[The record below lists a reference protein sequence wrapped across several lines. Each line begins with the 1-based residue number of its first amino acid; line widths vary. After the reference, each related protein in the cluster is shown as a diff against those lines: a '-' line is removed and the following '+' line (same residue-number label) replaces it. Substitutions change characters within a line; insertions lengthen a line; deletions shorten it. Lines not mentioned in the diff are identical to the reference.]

1 MTRRDDRP
9 LSRAGRDNGFAA
21 VKTVVFKEMRETLR
35 DRRTL
40 LIMIVVPV
48 LLYPMIMILSQQLSL
63 FGRRQLESAPARVA
77 VMGDVSDSL
86 IAFLQV
92 SDELTLVPVG
102 DAETA
107 VRARAATAVAVF
119 GRSGGPEGT
128 QEVTVFFDGADD
140 QSQRG
145 RGLLVRA
152 LSRWGDSLLAR
163 RIEGRRLPGTFAQ
176 PLELD
181 TESVALPEEL
191 GGYALGRFLPMIL
204 IIITLLGVFYPA
216 IDLAAGEKER
226 GTLETLLTA
235 PTHARQIVA
244 GKFITVTIIGIVA
257 AGLNL
262 GSMLLTFQS
271 GLFQISGA
279 VDVEFAIPLYAVV
292 LIFATL
298 VPLAILFGALF
309 LGIAVRSRSFK
320 EAQNAL
326 TPFYMAVIIPALLP
340 LFPGIEYTR
349 FMAFVPVAGVALLFR
364 ELMGGNIPFVLASLT
379 LLTTLVYAMLALL
392 FAADAFGR
400 EDVLFGVDEGA
411 PGGELG
417 WLKRLLRPGGQR
429 YFVPT
434 PTQTAVFVGGVA
446 LLFFYVGLGLQSRLG
461 ERGLLASEW
470 LLLLGSAVA
479 FTWMGGFDLK
489 QTFSLRRPPVMGL
502 VGGVLLIAGGTPM
515 AWFIAWLQGFVL
527 PIPWDLLEGM
537 SEFIVADDMSRLVWL
552 LFLVAVTPAVCEE
565 AVFRGVLLG
574 GTVGRL
580 TPLRMILLN
589 GAVFGAFH
597 LSYATAFRFLP
608 TAWLGVLLAYAA
620 WRTRS
625 IYTSVLMHLL
635 NNGSIV
641 LLAASP
647 VLRERLV
654 GPDTRPPLI
663 LLPIAIALM
672 VSGILILGRVG
683 TKSGVDPLHA
693 ESVGEPEAAQD
704 MPAPQPS

>member
-1 MTRRDDRP
+1 M
-9 LSRAGRDNGFAA
+9 SAGANGRNLKA
-21 VKTVVFKEMRETLR
+21 VWTVVQKEMRETIR

-48 LLYPMIMILSQQLSL
+48 MLYPAIMILSQQLSL
-63 FGRRQLESAPARVA
+63 FGRRQLEADPARVGVNGVVPDDLLGYLQA
-77 VMGDVSDSL
+77 REELDV
-86 IAFLQV
+86 V
-92 SDELTLVPVG
+92 RVG
-102 DAETA
+102 DAEAA
-107 VRARAATAVAVF
+107 VRAGVASAVAHIEED
-119 GRSGGPEGT
+119 GAEEGT
-128 QEVTVFFDGADD
+128 RTVTVFYDGASDR
-140 QSQRG
+140 SQRARTILVG
-145 RGLLVRA
+145 ALSEWGDALLRERIEARGLPA
-152 LSRWGDSLLAR
+152 
-163 RIEGRRLPGTFAQ
+163 TFAS
-176 PLELD
+176 PLEMES
-181 TESVALPEEL
+181 TSVALPREL

-244 GKFITVTIIGIVA
+244 GKFITVTAIGIVA

-271 GLFQISGA
+271 GLFQIQGA
-279 VDVEFAIPLYAVV
+279 VDVEFSIPLNSV
-292 LIFATL
+292 LIIFATL

-340 LFPGIEYTR
+340 LFPGIDYTT
-349 FMAFVPVAGVALLFR
+349 FMAFVPVAGVSLLFR
-364 ELMGGNIPFVLASLT
+364 ELMGGDIPFTLAALT

-400 EDVLFGVDEGA
+400 EDVLFGVDDDA
-411 PGGELG
+411 SGGELG
-417 WLKRLLRPGGQR
+417 WLKRLLRPGGER
-429 YFVPT
+429 LAVPT

-446 LLFFYVGLGLQSRLG
+446 LLFFYIGLGLQSRLG
-461 ERGLLASEW
+461 ENGLLASEW
-470 LLLLGSAVA
+470 FILLGSAVA
-479 FTWMGGFDLK
+479 FTWIGGFDLK
-489 QTFSLRRPPVMGL
+489 RTFSLRRPPMLGL
-502 VGGVLLIAGGTPM
+502 LGGVLLIAGGTPM
-515 AWFIAWLQGFVL
+515 AWFIAWLQGFIL

-537 SEFIVADDMSRLVWL
+537 SEFIVAYDAPRILWL
-552 LFLVAVTPAVCEE
+552 LLLVAVTPAICEE

-574 GTVGRL
+574 GTVGRMS
-580 TPLRMILLN
+580 PLRMILLN

-608 TAWLGVLLAYAA
+608 TAWLGILLAFAV

-625 IYTSVLMHLL
+625 IATSALMHFI
-635 NNGSIV
+635 NNGAIV

-647 VLRERLV
+647 TLREQFA
-654 GPDTRPPLI
+654 GPDTRPPLW
-663 LLPIAIALM
+663 LLPVAVILM
-672 VSGILILGRVG
+672 VAGIVTLWRVG
-683 TKSGVDPLHA
+683 ARMDADTGPSPTSD
-693 ESVGEPEAAQD
+693 
-704 MPAPQPS
+704 PAPIPETLSPSSP